1 MTLTVEA
8 HSQRQATVLACKG
21 TIVFGE
27 ESDALRAR
35 VKEELGRHNAGAPG
49 PWLVLDL
56 SLVQYVDSGGLGA
69 LVGVLTSTRAAGG
82 DLRLAGAN
90 ERVSRVLKTTH
101 LDKVFHIHGT
111 AEEAVKA
118 FGAGASASASGAA
131 D

>member
-1 MTLTVEA
+1 MALIVQL

-27 ESDALRAR
+27 ESDFLRAR
-35 VKEELGRHNAGAPG
+35 VKEQLRLHSSDAPG

-56 SLVQYVDSGGLGA
+56 SEVRYVDSGGLGA

-82 DLRLAGAN
+82 DLRLAAPN

-101 LDKVFHIHGT
+101 LDRVFHIHPT

-118 FGAGASASASGAA
+118 VDAAAAGAA